1 MSIHFRLTSVL
12 SLLLAIAGTAF
23 GQDFRVLKSEYGADN
38 RWLDVTDIV
47 RNLVRGD
54 GLILRVDGAT
64 LTDPLPGTLKTL
76 RIRYI
81 YQGRTRTDNFQDL
94 ADVRL
99 GDPEGN
105 SRGGGR
111 GGRGGRGAATLSIT
125 RAEYGQGT
133 RWLDVTEMLNREIRS
148 GALRMDINNETMGG
162 DPAPSNLKTL
172 RVQFLYQG
180 QQRTV
185 TIAENAQLN
194 LPDGSSTSNAQSSAA
209 LSIVEATYG
218 AQGRRNNVSG
228 LLSNAIRNDRLNLRV
243 TNAAMGGDPY
253 PGPDKELYVRYFY
266 RGREYE
272 STTREGLFVT
282 LPNEGDRPVSRDSNS
297 GGSIFGGNTLTIE
310 SATWGS
316 GDRYVDVS
324 RELQSRIR
332 DNRLNVR
339 AENRTFGVND
349 SVFGGSKEL
358 VVRYRDTSGQS
369 RTVRVREGGSLDIP

>member
-1 MSIHFRLTSVL
+1 MSIYFRLASVL
-12 SLLLAIAGTAF
+12 PLLLALTSTAF

-133 RWLDVTEMLNREIRS
+133 RWLDVTDMLNREIRS
-148 GALRMDINNETMGG
+148 GVLRMDINNETMGG
-162 DPAPSNLKTL
+162 DPAPSNPKTL

-194 LPDGSSTSNAQSSAA
+194 LPDGSSTGNAQNSAA

-253 PGPDKELYVRYFY
+253 PGPDKELYVRYVY

-282 LPNEGDRPVSRDSNS
+282 LPNDGDRPVSSGSNS
-297 GGSIFGGNTLTIE
+297 SGSIFGGNTLTIE